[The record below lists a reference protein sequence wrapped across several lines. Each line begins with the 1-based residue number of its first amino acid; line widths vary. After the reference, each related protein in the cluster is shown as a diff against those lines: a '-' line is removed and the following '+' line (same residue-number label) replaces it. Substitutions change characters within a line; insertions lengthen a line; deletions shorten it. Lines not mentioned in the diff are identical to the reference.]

1 MAITYSSL
9 QPPTPIGGGKR
20 VVRGLLAFD
29 SSYPTGGELIDSAK
43 FGLKFVESF
52 EIKGSELGYDFEYV
66 PSTKKLKVYS
76 GGLSSHDHA
85 VGTLANSGESAGTP
99 AGSVAAPTFT
109 GSPDTIT
116 PSLSADSAG
125 TPAGNLDSI
134 SGGTPAGTL
143 DSVSGG
149 TPAGTNSAPAFTGT
163 PDTITPSLST
173 DSAGTPAGTLDSIS
187 GGTPAGTLDSVSGG
201 TPAGTLDSISGGTPA
216 GTNADSDVMPINI
229 AYDMNGYIIPSFA
242 LTHNADPEGVGMLA
256 TKLYAIHVN
265 GSNLAQLNSVLNGVA
280 STSFTSAADGGIY
293 RADQRATG
301 WVKYNAVPD
310 GVQIFVDEADGDKLK
325 GDFSA
330 ALNPGDKMVSLKLDT
345 GSLTLLIKDAP
356 TAGMKALFV
365 DDDGADNAKL
375 VFVDT
380 GAAGGTINAGNFEAV
395 CLSAMKGTKAGNAKA
410 QTFSGAALGG
420 HVHTFSGAALGGHA
434 HAFSGAALGGHAHT
448 FSGAA
453 LGTHGHIVT
462 GAAYTPAGSVAA
474 PAFSGAALAGH
485 GHTFSGAA
493 LGGHAHTFS
502 GSALGTHVHTV
513 TGAAYTPAGSNSAPA
528 FSGSA
533 LGNHGHTIGGAVAVV
548 AATVASEVPN
558 TTNLQAAGLTA
569 CEFEVIGS

>member
-1 MAITYSSL
+1 MAATVTNLDKSSS
-9 QPPTPIGGGKR
+9 GGLFRVLGKIK
-20 VVRGLLAFD
+20 AD
-29 SSYPTGGELIDSAK
+29 SSYPTGGYTITAGML
-43 FGLKFVESF
+43 GLSHIKSF
-52 EIKGSELGYDFEYV
+52 EIKGEEAGYGSEPILAANNK
-66 PSTKKLKVYS
+66 SLLLKIYM
-76 GGLSSHDHA
+76 GGEGAHSHD
-85 VGTLANSGESAGTP
+85 VGTFSNSGESAGTP

-149 TPAGTNSAPAFTGT
+149 TSAGTNSAPAFTGT

-410 QTFSGAALGG
+410 QTFSGAALG
-420 HVHTFSGAALGGHA
+420 
-434 HAFSGAALGGHAHT
+434 
-448 FSGAA
+448 
-453 LGTHGHIVT
+453 THGHTVT

-474 PAFSGAALAGH
+474 PTFSGAALAGH
-485 GHTFSGAA
+485 AHTFSGAA

-502 GSALGTHVHTV
+502 GSALGTHGHTV

-533 LGNHGHTIGGAVAVV
+533 LGNHGHTISGASASVV
-548 AATVASEVPN
+548 AAVGDEVPN
-558 TTNLQAAGLTA
+558 ATDLSALTSI
-569 CEFEVIGS
+569 EFEALGTW